1 MRGGAGRGPR
11 RSGQPGRRPRSTD
24 SGCWHAPL
32 ARRQWCSLP
41 CCGVCA
47 RSSCCLAACLHTAR
61 WAGLVFWE
69 AARAW
74 RLACLLRAVWQGR
87 KGGLKVEGRSTALLL
102 TNDNHQTFGPSRL
115 HHRQRAGAPMVQC
128 GVVSPNR
135 CWPPLC
141 CCWGRGGG
149 GPPTSH
155 STLLRPHSQSK
166 KPQGAAVHK
175 HHPPLHSTS
184 ATCTGSA
191 KPRAQPLLYAL
202 ALRCAA
208 LAHNCIHPSNQT
220 PAAARSF
227 PRSCLASCS
236 AAARSASLARPPF
249 ASSCV
254 HSRAEGGGH
263 RSRASQREMSAPAPA
278 PTTTGG
284 AAGGGGGPPAST
296 GVLLAIVGRL
306 KEYSANMFKQ
316 ASQGVSWARPRSGG
330 AGEGRLRGP
339 GATQS
344 TGGVHRHASRRF
356 GALGAPLQLPA
367 SSVCNCCRA
376 HAAETLVRGGGQEHL
391 LQARH
396 RRRGGPGSIER
407 QRPAALLPCELGCCA
422 ASGRW
427 LGGACCRLA
436 ARTSRLARLATDA

>member
-149 GPPTSH
+149 GH
-155 STLLRPHSQSK
+155 
-166 KPQGAAVHK
+166 
-175 HHPPLHSTS
+175 
-184 ATCTGSA
+184 
-191 KPRAQPLLYAL
+191 PRAIRPFCAPTPNQRSRRELLCTSIIRLFIQLLLL
-202 ALRCAA
+202 AQAAPSHAHSRSYTPSRCAA
-208 LAHNCIHPSNQT
+208 LRSPITASIHPTKLLQQLAASRGLASRLAAPQLGAPPLLARRL
-220 PAAARSF
+220 PAAVCTAEQR
-227 PRSCLASCS
+227 
-236 AAARSASLARPPF
+236 AAATGPERVREKCRPRRRLPQQQGVQLA
-249 ASSCV
+249 V
-254 HSRAEGGGH
+254 GGAH
-263 RSRASQREMSAPAPA
+263 RPAPA
-278 PTTTGG
+278 
-284 AAGGGGGPPAST
+284 
-296 GVLLAIVGRL
+296 
-306 KEYSANMFKQ
+306 
-316 ASQGVSWARPRSGG
+316 
-330 AGEGRLRGP
+330 
-339 GATQS
+339 
-344 TGGVHRHASRRF
+344 
-356 GALGAPLQLPA
+356 
-367 SSVCNCCRA
+367 CCW
-376 HAAETLVRGGGQEHL
+376 
-391 LQARH
+391 
-396 RRRGGPGSIER
+396 P
-407 QRPAALLPCELGCCA
+407 
-422 ASGRW
+422 
-427 LGGACCRLA
+427 
-436 ARTSRLARLATDA
+436 